1 MLMLGVVI
9 QQVGFDNGLTAR
21 RTLSVIKQ
29 IARRQIGG
37 RIHVKA
43 VGAGIN
49 GKSSCTHICRIVLPK
64 ENAGQILTGIIQI
77 GAEVQDVIRG
87 IVQAGSRGE
96 AGNIRAGGAS
106 II

>member
-1 MLMLGVVI
+1 MLAVII
-9 QQVGFDNGLTAR
+9 QQVGFDNGLPAD
-21 RTLSVIKQ
+21 RTLSVIQQ
-29 IARRQIGG
+29 IARRQIGSG
-37 RIHVKA
+37 IHVKA

-64 ENAGQILTGIIQI
+64 KNAGQVLTGIIQI
-77 GAEVQDVIRG
+77 GTELQDVIRG

-96 AGNIRAGGAS
+96 AGNIRAGGVG